1 MGAARHAESTQNNN
15 YAISPQCLKKAV
27 SNEVDF
33 LHADKHLNF
42 LQVDIT
48 VLIAFMYLARPVSST
63 QKNLYLSDIS
73 RTKLEMQLIFC
84 MQGNIKVFNKL
95 ILSFLTGVASLPKI
109 PKITSLQYLT
119 NDMLDY
125 LDFRYVPRPPNHEN
139 NSLHKC
145 QSRTIA
151 NDNFYLKKKK
161 KM

>member
-1 MGAARHAESTQNNN
+1 M
-15 YAISPQCLKKAV
+15 

-33 LHADKHLNF
+33 LDADKRLNF
-42 LQVDIT
+42 LQVDTTFFT
-48 VLIAFMYLARPVSST
+48 VFMYLARPVSST

-95 ILSFLTGVASLPKI
+95 ILSFLTGVVSLPKI

-125 LDFRYVPRPPNHEN
+125 LDCRYVHRPPNHESN
-139 NSLHKC
+139 KLHKF
-145 QSRTIA
+145 QSKTIA
-151 NDNFYLKKKK
+151 NINFYLKKKESK
-161 KM
+161 GQGSIMFCCSEIL

>member
-1 MGAARHAESTQNNN
+1 M
-15 YAISPQCLKKAV
+15 

-42 LQVDIT
+42 LPVDTTFFT
-48 VLIAFMYLARPVSST
+48 VFMYLATPVSST
-63 QKNLYLSDIS
+63 QKILYLSDIS

-84 MQGNIKVFNKL
+84 VQGNIKVFNNL

-125 LDFRYVPRPPNHEN
+125 LDFRYVLRPPNHESN
-139 NSLHKC
+139 PLHKC
-145 QSRTIA
+145 QSKIIA
-151 NDNFYLKKKK
+151 NDNFYLKQKKVEASVQ
-161 KM
+161 